1 MKTQRQFI
9 VTITVEKEIHDLI
22 DHLAGRIYTL
32 SGVCGAEAL
41 EVVATSPQKKLVDA
55 IISDSKL

>member
-9 VTITVEKEIHDLI
+9 VTITTDKDIPELVDFV
-22 DHLAGRIYTL
+22 AGRVYTL
-32 SGVCGAEAL
+32 SGVTDAEAI

>member
-1 MKTQRQFI
+1 MTTQRQFI
-9 VTITVEKEIHDLI
+9 VTITVEKEIPDLI

-32 SGVCGAEAL
+32 SGVRGAEAL
-41 EVVATSPQKKLVDA
+41 EVVATSPQKKLVDE

>member
-9 VTITVEKEIHDLI
+9 VTITVDKDIPELVDFV
-22 DHLAGRIYTL
+22 AGRVYTL
-32 SGVCGAEAL
+32 PHVVDAEAL
-41 EVVATSPQKKLVDA
+41 EVVATSPQKKLIDA